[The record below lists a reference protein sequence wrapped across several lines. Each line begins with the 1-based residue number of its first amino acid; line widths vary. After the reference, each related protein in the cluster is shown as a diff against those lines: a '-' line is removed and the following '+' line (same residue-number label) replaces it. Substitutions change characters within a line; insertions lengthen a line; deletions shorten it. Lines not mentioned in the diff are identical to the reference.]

1 MQSGGTGVNDVIFDH
16 HFVSAKDAKLSPS
29 NDFIITMSLRGVSGS
44 QTLGGQVVMW
54 HMVARR
60 RLLFYKNL
68 GATRHLRPCH

>member
-44 QTLGGQVVMW
+44 QSLGG
-54 HMVARR
+54 HS
-60 RLLFYKNL
+60 
-68 GATRHLRPCH
+68 GA